1 MQAARAA
8 GASQPSTVL
17 IVFLENG
24 GRVGGVDLPP
34 WLSQA
39 MDRFSQGYAR
49 TAVWLQARRHYNRIV
64 VLEEEDATAARLWQA
79 LLDAGDATVDVLML
93 VHGQPGYA
101 CGHGDNQVGADFF
114 AGLRDLRAA
123 GLAPF
128 HLRAVYQ
135 MNCYGETLAPE
146 WLSIGAQAVNGS
158 EGVNWLPEPSLSVF
172 LRRWLGGQPFGEAVQ
187 RSYRAASRMLGLV
200 WRPQPGRAGVR
211 QPHDKI
217 ASSRMAVYGD
227 ERLRREHRGW
237 AEGADQNLTM

>member
-1 MQAARAA
+1 MPSSIQAAKAA
-8 GASQPSTVL
+8 GARQPSIVL

-24 GRVGGVDLPP
+24 GRVGGVNLPP
-34 WLSQA
+34 WASQA
-39 MDRFSQGYAR
+39 LDRFTQAYAR
-49 TAVWLQARRHYNRIV
+49 AAVQLQARRRYDRIV
-64 VLEEEDATAARLWQA
+64 VLEEEQATAAQLWQA

-172 LRRWLGGQPFGEAVQ
+172 LRNWLGGATFEQAVQ
-187 RSYRAASRMLGLV
+187 RSYRAASRVLGLV
-200 WRPQPGRAGVR
+200 WRPQLVRTGLR

-227 ERLRREHRGW
+227 GGLRRENRG
-237 AEGADQNLTM
+237 

>member
-1 MQAARAA
+1 MPDSIQAPWAQAAP
-8 GASQPSTVL
+8 QPSTVL

-24 GRVGGVDLPP
+24 GRVGGVNLPP
-34 WLSQA
+34 WASQA
-39 MDRFSQGYAR
+39 LDRFTQAYAR
-49 TAVWLQARRHYNRIV
+49 AAVQLQARRRYDRIV
-64 VLEEEDATAARLWQA
+64 VLEEEDATAAQLWQA
-79 LLDAGDATVDVLML
+79 LLDAAGATVDVLML

-101 CGHGDNQVGADFF
+101 CGHGDNRVGADFF
-114 AGLRDLRAA
+114 AGLRKLRAA

-128 HLRAVYQ
+128 RLRAVYQ

-172 LRRWLGGQPFGEAVQ
+172 LRGWLGGRPFEQAVQ
-187 RSYRAASRMLGLV
+187 DSYRAASRLLGVV
-200 WRPQPGRAGVR
+200 WRPQPIRAGLR

-227 ERLRREHRGW
+227 GGLRR
-237 AEGADQNLTM
+237 